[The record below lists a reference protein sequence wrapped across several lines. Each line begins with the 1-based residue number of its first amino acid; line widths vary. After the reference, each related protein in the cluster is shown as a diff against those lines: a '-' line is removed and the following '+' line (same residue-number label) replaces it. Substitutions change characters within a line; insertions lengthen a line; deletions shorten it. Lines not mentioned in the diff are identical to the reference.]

1 MPRCLNFPSSISKS
15 CDGCSWRF
23 WQWISTLHIPGIPQ
37 PRYWKWAPNTSAC
50 SMSENALIPGYCFWG
65 GILFNKLFIK
75 CGKHS
80 IAGEPDPFI
89 LSNISDCW
97 SMAPSGMHWS
107 IIHDRNAS
115 LHESSLLPVTG
126 MRWQPLTHLFD
137 SAFSL
142 PKLLKLLL
150 LGWAFVSLLLGRCMV
165 GRVQP
170 RHIGILRTRNPSWIG
185 GGIPDTSLLQLVKWK
200 LSSKCPRNVT
210 LTMPLPRICSYKQ
223 KCHV

>member
-1 MPRCLNFPSSISKS
+1 MFLAF
-15 CDGCSWRF
+15 F
-23 WQWISTLHIPGIPQ
+23 WQWISTLDITGIPNLDIENGPPNASSC
-37 PRYWKWAPNTSAC
+37 PRMLWFHVTVPG
-50 SMSENALIPGYCFWG
+50 EALFQQIIYQVWQTLNFRRTR
-65 GILFNKLFIK
+65 
-75 CGKHS
+75 
-80 IAGEPDPFI
+80 PFLLALH

-97 SMAPSGMHWS
+97 SMAPSRMYWS
-107 IIHDRNAS
+107 IIHNRNAS

-150 LGWAFVSLLLGRCMV
+150 LGWAFVSLLLGWCMV

-170 RHIGILRTRNPSWIG
+170 RHIVILRTRNSSWIG

-210 LTMPLPRICSYKQ
+210 LTIPLPRICRYKK
-223 KCHV
+223 KCHVWNYCWWKKSCTTWNV